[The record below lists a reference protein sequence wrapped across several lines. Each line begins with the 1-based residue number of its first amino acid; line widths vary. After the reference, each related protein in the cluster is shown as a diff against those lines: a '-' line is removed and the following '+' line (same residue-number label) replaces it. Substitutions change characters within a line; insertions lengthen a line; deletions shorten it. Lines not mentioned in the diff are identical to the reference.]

1 MYDIAMIVKRK
12 EFDVLKDT
20 KLFFTFYIMNSNKRT
35 YNQIL

>member
-20 KLFFTFYIMNSNKRT
+20 KLFFTFYINE
-35 YNQIL
+35 L